1 MMAKFD
7 LTINGRSQA
16 PGRAAPGP
24 LDWGMERF
32 MHSLSLDLKSYI
44 SDPRLLA
51 IAAKVEAG
59 ERLTYEDGLLLYE
72 SPDLT
77 GIGAMAHHVR
87 LKLHGRKTYYVVSR
101 RLSYTNICVTH
112 CQFCAFQARPGDP
125 RAYVLSADDI
135 LAEMEKPENH
145 GVRELHMVAGHYPK
159 LKIAYFEDLF
169 RRLKARFPDLHLK
182 VFTMVEMDYYAR
194 VSGISV
200 EEFLDRCV
208 AAGLESC
215 PGGGAEI
222 FDEEIREKICIGKKE
237 ADVWLRVAELCHRKG
252 IPTNCTMLYGHIE
265 QPRHRVDHLLRLRAL
280 QDRTGGFLA
289 YIPLAYQ
296 IEDNE
301 LGRSNVIHETTG
313 HQDLR
318 EVAVARLLLDNV
330 PHIKAYWV
338 MIGEGL
344 AQVGLNYGAD
354 DLDGTIIEESIAH
367 LAGAKTPQA
376 LTKAELQRLITE
388 AGFEPLE
395 RDNLYTIYA

>member
-1 MMAKFD
+1 MPA
-7 LTINGRSQA
+7 
-16 PGRAAPGP
+16 
-24 LDWGMERF
+24 
-32 MHSLSLDLKSYI
+32 LSLPLERYI
-44 SDPRLLA
+44 SDPRLLPLA
-51 IAAKVEAG
+51 DKVRRE
-59 ERLTYEDGLLLYE
+59 ERLSFQDGLLLYE

-77 GIGAMAHHVR
+77 GIGAMAHWVR
-87 LKLHGRKTYYVVSR
+87 LRRHGLKTYYVVSR
-101 RLSYTNICVTH
+101 RMSYTNICYTH
-112 CQFCAFQARPGDP
+112 CQFCAFQAKPGDP
-125 RAYVLSADDI
+125 KAYVLSAETI
-135 LAEMEKPENH
+135 VKEMEKPENA

-159 LKIAYFEDLF
+159 LKIDYFEDLF
-169 RRLKARFPDLHLK
+169 RSLKRRFPDLHLK

-194 VSGISV
+194 VSGLSV
-200 EEFLDRCV
+200 EAFLDRCV

-222 FDEEIREKICIGKKE
+222 FDEELRAKICIGKKD
-237 ADVWLRVAELCHRKG
+237 ANVWLEVAELCHRKG

-301 LGRSNVIHETTG
+301 LGRTYEIHETTG

-338 MIGEGL
+338 MITEGL
-344 AQVGLNYGAD
+344 AQIGLSYGAD

-367 LAGAKTPQA
+367 DAGATTPQA
-376 LTKAELQRLITE
+376 LSKGELQRLITK

-395 RDNLYTIYA
+395 RDNLYKIYA

>member
-1 MMAKFD
+1 
-7 LTINGRSQA
+7 
-16 PGRAAPGP
+16 
-24 LDWGMERF
+24 
-32 MHSLSLDLKSYI
+32 MHSLSLDLETYL
-44 SDPRLLA
+44 SDPRLLP
-51 IAAKVEAG
+51 IAGKVVRG
-59 ERLTYEDGLLLYE
+59 ERLSFEDGLLLYA
-72 SPDLT
+72 SPDLP
-77 GIGAMAHHVR
+77 GIGAMAHFVR
-87 LKLHGRKTYYVVSR
+87 TRLHGRKTYYVVSR

-112 CQFCAFQARPGDP
+112 CQFCAFQARPGEP
-125 RAYVLSADDI
+125 RAYVLSAEDI
-135 LAEMEKPENH
+135 LREMEKPENT

-159 LKIAYFEDLF
+159 LKIEYFEELF
-169 RRLKARFPDLHLK
+169 RSLKARFPLLHLK

-194 VSGISV
+194 ASGIPV
-200 EEFLDRCV
+200 EAFIDRCV

-222 FDEEIREKICIGKKE
+222 FDEEIREKICIGKKD
-237 ADVWLRVAELCHRKG
+237 AGVWLKVAELCHRKG
-252 IPTNCTMLYGHIE
+252 VPTNCTMLYGHIE
-265 QPRHRVDHLLRLRAL
+265 EPRHRVDHLLRLREL
-280 QDRTGGFLA
+280 QDRTHGFLA

-301 LGRSNVIHETTG
+301 LGRTYDLQETTG

-338 MIGEGL
+338 MITEGL

-376 LTKAELQRLITE
+376 LTKGELERLIRE

-395 RDNLYTIYA
+395 RDNLYKIYA

>member
-1 MMAKFD
+1 MHT
-7 LTINGRSQA
+7 LT
-16 PGRAAPGP
+16 
-24 LDWGMERF
+24 
-32 MHSLSLDLKSYI
+32 LDLKSYL
-44 SDPRLLA
+44 SDPRLLPLA
-51 IAAKVEAG
+51 GKVERG
-59 ERLTYEDGLLLYE
+59 ERLSFDDGLLLYE

-87 LKLHGRKTYYVVSR
+87 LRLHGLKTYYVVSR

-135 LAEMEKPENH
+135 VREMEKPENT

-159 LKIAYFEDLF
+159 LKIEYFEDLF

-194 VSGISV
+194 ASGIPIGA
-200 EEFLDRCV
+200 FIDRCM

-222 FDEEIREKICIGKKE
+222 FDEAIRAQICIGKKD
-237 ADVWLRVAELCHRKG
+237 AQVWLDVAELSHRKG
-252 IPTNCTMLYGHIE
+252 LPTNCTMLYGHIE
-265 QPRHRVDHLLRLRAL
+265 QPRHRVDHLLRLREL

-301 LGRSNVIHETTG
+301 LGRTHRIFETTG

-338 MIGEGL
+338 MITEGL
-344 AQVGLNYGAD
+344 AQIGLSYGAD

-367 LAGAKTPQA
+367 DAGATTPQA
-376 LTKAELQRLITE
+376 LSKGELQRLIGQ

-395 RDNLYTIYA
+395 RDNLYQIYN

>member
-1 MMAKFD
+1 VE
-7 LTINGRSQA
+7 L
-16 PGRAAPGP
+16 
-24 LDWGMERF
+24 F
-32 MHSLSLDLKSYI
+32 MQTLQQDFVRTI
-44 SDPRLLA
+44 SDPRLLP
-51 IAAKVEAG
+51 IARKVEQG
-59 ERLTYEDGLLLYE
+59 ERLTFEDGLLLYE

-77 GIGAMAHHVR
+77 GIGAMAHAVR
-87 LKLHGRKTYYVVSR
+87 LRLHGLKTYYVASR
-101 RLSYTNICVTH
+101 RLSYTNICYTH
-112 CQFCAFQARPGDP
+112 CQFCAFQAKPGDP

-135 LAEMEKPENH
+135 VREMEKPENT

-159 LKIAYFEDLF
+159 LKIEYFEDLF
-169 RRLKARFPDLHLK
+169 CKLKARFPDLHLK

-194 VSGISV
+194 ASGISV
-200 EEFLDRCV
+200 GEFIDRCM

-222 FDEEIREKICIGKKE
+222 FDEEIREKICVGKKE
-237 ADVWLRVAELCHRKG
+237 ARIWLDVAELAHSKG
-252 IPTNCTMLYGHIE
+252 LPTNCTMLYGHIE
-265 QPRHRVDHLLRLRAL
+265 EARHRVDHLLRLREL
-280 QDRTGGFLA
+280 QDRTHGFLA

-301 LGRSNVIHETTG
+301 LGRAYEIHETTG

-338 MIGEGL
+338 MITEGL
-344 AQVGLNYGAD
+344 AQVGLTYGAD
-354 DLDGTIIEESIAH
+354 DLDGTIIEETIAH

-376 LTKAELQRLITE
+376 LTKGELERLIRE

-395 RDNLYTIYA
+395 RDNLYNIYS